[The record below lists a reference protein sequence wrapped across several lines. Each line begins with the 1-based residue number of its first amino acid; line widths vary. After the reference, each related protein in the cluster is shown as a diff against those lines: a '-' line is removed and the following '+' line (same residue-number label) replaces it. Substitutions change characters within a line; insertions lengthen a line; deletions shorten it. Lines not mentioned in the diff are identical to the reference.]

1 MKNIVFKGIGVL
13 LAVVLSSTAVF
24 TPIGY
29 AVPAEKTEQSGQNQ
43 TGTYQS
49 EITYHEYLS
58 QHAEM
63 PTGKDTIILL
73 ADNITA
79 QSGDVS
85 VTENLNGRSG
95 KSVKTGEVSS
105 VTYRFTVSS
114 AGLYQINVEYYPMQ
128 GKGSSIVRSFELDGK
143 LPFEEVREVDF
154 ARRWQDKG
162 SITQDANG
170 NDVRPAQEES
180 PCWLEKN
187 LMDSMGYYTDPLQ
200 FYLSAGEHTVT
211 VKSVKEPMAIGSIRL
226 VGAENPVSYS
236 EKEKVYRN
244 QGLQDTSGYYQ
255 ELQGEQVN
263 YKSDASI
270 YPIYDRSSFET
281 VPNSASNIKLNTIGG
296 SKWKVAGQWLEW
308 EIDNVPEDG
317 LYTIGI
323 KGRQNVV
330 NGAYSC
336 RKLYVNGEIP
346 FTEAEEIHFAYDTG
360 WNMVI
365 LGDGENNAYRIPLK
379 KGKNTLRLEVTLG
392 ELSELILQ
400 VNECVSELNNIYMQ
414 ILMITGPSPD
424 TVRDYQFHKQIPDT
438 LKALKQQ
445 GELLN
450 DLYSQYVEKTG
461 QNGQQAQMLIKL
473 ARQVLEMAN
482 KPDTI
487 ASRFSSFA
495 SNITDMGNWLTSA
508 AEQPLEID
516 YLVVASP
523 DKTIEQPKN
532 SLFGNLWFN
541 LQQLVASF
549 IHDYDIA
556 SSDSETGKNILVWV
570 GNGATGGRDQAQ
582 VLQRMV
588 SSDFMVSTG
597 INVNVQLVSMG
608 ALLPATMSG
617 RGPDVA
623 LTLNASDPL
632 NYAIRHGVVD
642 LYRLDGFEEV
652 KQRFMESAMEPFSF
666 DGGVY
671 ALPETQT
678 FYMMFYRKD
687 VLSELEIEIPQ
698 TWQDVVDILPVLQ
711 KKNLNFGLP
720 SVIADGAVGIGFP
733 AYAMFLF
740 QHGGTL
746 YSDNGAKSL
755 LDSKAGIDAFYQ
767 WTKFYTDYSLPTQ
780 YDFMNRF
787 RSGAVPIGIAEYS
800 NYNTLQVFAPEIKGR
815 WDFCAVPGTVLADGT
830 IDRSSC
836 GTTTGCVI
844 LSTAKD
850 VESSWEFL
858 KWWTGAE
865 VQGDFGVE
873 LESILGAAG
882 RYSPANVEA
891 LYRIPWSKSQYD
903 AIMEQWKHV
912 KGLREVPG
920 SYMTSR
926 FVDFAFRDAVNS
938 SIDPDES
945 IRDAVKQI
953 NEEIKVR
960 RKEFGLSEN

>member
-1 MKNIVFKGIGVL
+1 MKGIGVA
-13 LAVVLSSTAVF
+13 LAMVLSSTAVF
-24 TPIGY
+24 TPAGY
-29 AVPAEKTEQSGQNQ
+29 AAPAGNTQQSDESSG
-43 TGTYQS
+43 GIFQS
-49 EITYHEYLS
+49 EMSYHEYLS
-58 QHAEM
+58 QYTEKEK
-63 PTGKDTIILL
+63 GKDVIVLS
-73 ADNITA
+73 ADQIAA
-79 QSGDVS
+79 QSGE
-85 VTENLNGRSG
+85 VTIKDNLNGRAG
-95 KSVKTGEVSS
+95 KSIETGEVSS
-105 VTYRFTVSS
+105 VTYRFTVSY
-114 AGLYQINVEYYPMQ
+114 AGFYKINVEYYPME
-128 GKGSSIVRSFELDGK
+128 GKGSSIVRTFELDGA

-154 ARRWQDKG
+154 VRRWRDQG

-170 NDVRPAQEES
+170 NDVRPEQEEA
-180 PCWLEKN
+180 PCWMTQN

-211 VKSVKEPMAIGSIRL
+211 VKAVKEPMAIGSIRL
-226 VGAENPVSYS
+226 SGAESVSGYA
-236 EKEKVYRN
+236 EKEKEYQN
-244 QGLQDTSGYYQ
+244 QGLQDATGYYRQ
-255 ELQGEQVN
+255 LQGEEAN

-270 YPIYDRSSFET
+270 YPIYDRSSYET
-281 VPNSASNIKLNTIGG
+281 VPNSAANIKLNTIGG
-296 SKWKVAGQWLEW
+296 SKWKVSGQWLEW
-308 EIDNVPEDG
+308 EIDDVPEDG

-323 KGRQNVV
+323 KGRQNIV

-336 RKLYVNGEIP
+336 RKLYVNGEVP
-346 FTEAEEIHFAYDTG
+346 FAEAEEIHFAYDTG

-365 LGDGENNAYRIPLK
+365 LEDSRNNAYRIPLK
-379 KGKNTLRLEVTLG
+379 KGKNSIRLEATLG
-392 ELSELILQ
+392 ELSDLILQ
-400 VNECVSELNNIYMQ
+400 VKECVTELNNIYMQ

-424 TVRDYQFHKQIPDT
+424 TMRDYQFHKQIPET
-438 LKALKQQ
+438 LEALKKQ

-450 DLYSQYVEKTG
+450 DLYDQYVQTMG
-461 QNGQQAQMLIKL
+461 QNGQQAQMLLKL
-473 ARQVLEMAN
+473 ARQVLEMAK

-495 SNITDMGNWLTSA
+495 SNITEMGNWLTSS

-523 DKTIEQPKN
+523 DQEIPQPKN
-532 SLFGNLWFN
+532 PFLGNLWFN

-549 IHDYDIA
+549 VHDYDIA
-556 SSDSETGKNILVWV
+556 SIDSETDKNILIWV

-588 SSDFMVSTG
+588 SGDFMVSKG
-597 INVNVQLVSMG
+597 INASVQLVSMG

-642 LYRLDGFEEV
+642 LSRLDGFDEV
-652 KQRFMESAMEPFSF
+652 KKRFMESAMEPFTF

-687 VLSELEIEIPQ
+687 ILSELGIDVPQ

-733 AYAMFLF
+733 AYSMFLF
-740 QHGGTL
+740 QHGGVL
-746 YSDNGAKSL
+746 YSENGAKSL
-755 LDSKAGIDAFYQ
+755 LNSKAGIDAFYQ

-787 RSGAVPIGIAEYS
+787 RSGAIPIGIAEYS

-815 WDFCAVPGTVLADGT
+815 WDFCAVPGTVQEDGT

-850 VESSWEFL
+850 VESAWEFL
-858 KWWTGAE
+858 KWWTDAE
-865 VQGDFGVE
+865 VQGKFGVE

-920 SYMTSR
+920 SYMTTR
-926 FVDFAFRDAVNS
+926 FVDFAFRDTVNS
-938 SIDPDES
+938 GIDPDES